1 MVALHFIFKKMPV
14 KYEYLPA
21 ELLFVLHNVTLTC

>member
-1 MVALHFIFKKMPV
+1 MIALHFIFKKMSI

-21 ELLFVLHNVTLTC
+21 ELHFVLHNVTVM